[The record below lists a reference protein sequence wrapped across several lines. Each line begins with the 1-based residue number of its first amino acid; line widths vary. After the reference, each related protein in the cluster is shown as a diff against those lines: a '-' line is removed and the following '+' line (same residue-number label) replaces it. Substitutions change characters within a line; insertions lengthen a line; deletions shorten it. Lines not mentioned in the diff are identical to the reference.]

1 MQVKQL
7 QRHPHQTYA
16 LVFDKEDEFMTELQT
31 FAEEKRL
38 SGSHLAAVGAFRQ
51 ATLGFFD
58 RTQMDYKEI
67 AIAEQVEVLSLT
79 GNIAANDGKPKIH
92 AHVVL
97 GKADGT
103 AVGGHLLQ
111 ATVWPTLELIVEES
125 PVHMHRKSDPE
136 TGLALLELNNK

>member
-1 MQVKQL
+1 
-7 QRHPHQTYA
+7 
-16 LVFDKEDEFMTELQT
+16 
-31 FAEEKRL
+31 
-38 SGSHLAAVGAFRQ
+38 
-51 ATLGFFD
+51 
-58 RTQMDYKEI
+58 MDYKEI